1 MSKSKVV
8 ATFKQGNVNANV
20 QKHIIDSQSAYTV
33 KVTRPYTN
41 KHGKVKFTTTLR
53 PDDCTDA
60 AHLLTVANEFMMTA
74 P

>member
-1 MSKSKVV
+1 MSKCKVV
-8 ATFKQGNVNANV
+8 ATFRQGNVVANV
-20 QKHIIDSQSAYTV
+20 QKNMIDSQSVYSV

-60 AHLLTVANEFMMTA
+60 AHLLTVANEYMLTA